1 MGYKSIGSTVSPD
14 IGILAGEDLVAVEK
28 ASYDKFQEVNR
39 KSIQEGTFP
48 RVNPFVQVRHAERLG
63 LGSQD
68 YEVVEVK

>member
-1 MGYKSIGSTVSPD
+1 MNGGSTVSPD
-14 IGILAGEDLVAVEK
+14 IGILAGEDLVAVEQ

-48 RVNPFVQVRHAERLG
+48 RVNPLVQVRYAESLG

-68 YEVVEVK
+68 YELVLVK